1 MINPHRSRLRNCL
14 TSSIVKLS
22 CLTVV
27 LTLGACGGSVPSD
40 TSASGRGDLKV
51 VTTFLPMTLFTTAV
65 AGDCATVTAL
75 IPPNLGPHDFQATP
89 ATASALSQAQV
100 LVENGLDMEGFLEK
114 LVSSADNENLVTIN
128 TSAGVKTLESSES
141 DHHDHHGHHHDDHG
155 EVNPHIWLDPV
166 RAAQQVENIRD
177 GLVEADPG
185 CASTYQKNAEL
196 YTQKLKDLNHDIANQ
211 LQPYSGKSFVAFH
224 DFAPYFAER
233 YQLNAS
239 YIVDLPEMNPSP
251 ADLQRV
257 AAQVRQSQL
266 KALLSEP
273 QEGNRS
279 FNALANDLGVK
290 IVEFDPLETG
300 SLESSLDPNTY
311 FKVMSSNVTNL
322 IQAIGG

>member
-1 MINPHRSRLRNCL
+1 MILPHLSGLRHSL

-27 LTLGACGGSVPSD
+27 LSLGACGGSVPSD
-40 TSASGRGDLKV
+40 KSASGRGDLKV

-100 LVENGLDMEGFLEK
+100 LVENGLDMEEFLEK
-114 LVSSADNENLVTIN
+114 LVSSAENENLLTIN
-128 TSAGVKTLESSES
+128 TSSGVKTLESSEPE
-141 DHHDHHGHHHDDHG
+141 HYDHHGHHHQDHG

-196 YTQKLKDLNHDIANQ
+196 YTQKLKDLNNDIANQ

-233 YQLNAS
+233 YQLKAS

-257 AAQVRQSQL
+257 ATEVRQSQL

-290 IVEFDPLETG
+290 IVQFDPLETG

-311 FKVMSSNVTNL
+311 FKVMRSNVTNL

>member
-1 MINPHRSRLRNCL
+1 MIHPFVSIFQRPL

-22 CLTVV
+22 CLTM
-27 LTLGACGGSVPSD
+27 LLSLGACGGSVPSD
-40 TSASGRGDLKV
+40 ESASGRGDLKV

-141 DHHDHHGHHHDDHG
+141 DHHDHHGHHHHAHG

-177 GLVEADPG
+177 GLVEADPD
-185 CASTYQKNAEL
+185 CATTYKRNAEL
-196 YTQKLKDLNHDIANQ
+196 YTQQLDDLNNDIRTQ
-211 LQPYSGKSFVAFH
+211 LQPFSGKSFVAFH

-233 YQLNAS
+233 YQLKAS

-257 AAQVRQSQL
+257 ATQVRQSQL
-266 KALLSEP
+266 QALLSEP

-300 SLESSLDPNTY
+300 SFESSLDPNTY
-311 FKVMSSNVTNL
+311 FKVMSANVTNL